1 MSEAEKITLCDQSET
16 PEPATHSYVW
26 EWGASGTCCAR
37 QVPILQQTAN
47 NLGRA
52 ITFGL
57 LTSGAT
63 PPLQREERVR
73 LKAEAFTLGE
83 ELAEAK
89 ARGLEMYRQN
99 TLLTAQVQALTV
111 RNREADAQRKDAVA
125 ARDEMDQRLA
135 ALQSE
140 NASLSDE
147 LGRLRVLV
155 DVSETEPGVGHIV
168 GSDESGNPVVL
179 E

>member
-1 MSEAEKITLCDQSET
+1 MESQAITLSDQSAT

-26 EWGASGTCCAR
+26 EWGASGTCCAHE
-37 QVPILQQTAN
+37 VPVLQQTAN
-47 NLGRA
+47 SLGRS
-52 ITFGL
+52 ITFALINSAG
-57 LTSGAT
+57 T
-63 PPLQREERVR
+63 PPLQREERVK
-73 LKAEAFTLGE
+73 LKAESLVLAE
-83 ELAEAK
+83 ELSEAK
-89 ARGLEMYRQN
+89 ARGLDMYRQN

-111 RNREADAQRKDAVA
+111 RNREAEAQKKDAIA

-155 DVSETEPGVGHIV
+155 DAGDTHPGTP
-168 GSDESGNPVVL
+168 E
-179 E
+179 

>member
-1 MSEAEKITLCDQSET
+1 MEAITLCDQSEAA
-16 PEPATHSYVW
+16 EPATHSYVW

-47 NLGRA
+47 NLGRS
-52 ITFGL
+52 ITFAL
-57 LTSGAT
+57 LNASGT

-73 LKAEAFTLGE
+73 LKAEALVLAE

-89 ARGLEMYRQN
+89 LRGLDMYRQN
-99 TLLTAQVQALTV
+99 TLLTQQVQSLTV
-111 RNREADAQRKDAVA
+111 RNREAEAQKKDAVA

-135 ALQSE
+135 VLESE
-140 NASLSDE
+140 NATLNDE

-155 DVSETEPGVGHIV
+155 DRAVQAPSDDTQPGVGQQ
-168 GSDESGNPVVL
+168 
-179 E
+179 

>member
-1 MSEAEKITLCDQSET
+1 MESQAITLCDQSDT

-47 NLGRA
+47 NLGRTIA
-52 ITFGL
+52 FGV
-57 LTSGAT
+57 LTSAAT
-63 PPLQREERVR
+63 PPLQRDERVK
-73 LKAEAFTLGE
+73 LKAEAFVAQE

-89 ARGLEMYRQN
+89 ARGLDMYRQN
-99 TLLTAQVQALTV
+99 TQLTAQVQTLTV
-111 RNREADAQRKDAVA
+111 RNREADAQRKDAIA
-125 ARDEMDQRLA
+125 ARDEMDRRVA
-135 ALQSE
+135 ALEAE
-140 NASLSDE
+140 NASLNDE

-155 DVSETEPGVGHIV
+155 DVSETQPGVGH
-168 GSDESGNPVVL
+168 VVDGPN